1 MIIPVYV
8 LLHCMICFAGVADVG
23 VDGDDIASV
32 PHIPV
37 EVVVVWGV
45 GRSCRIVAVADHTLQ
60 VSRRH
65 GEVLVPLTRGVVSWL
80 QGVRGAL
87 QSDQLSSVC
96 TFPPK
101 HSINLNHGDKSKKPK

>member
-1 MIIPVYV
+1 
-8 LLHCMICFAGVADVG
+8 MICFAGVADVG

-37 EVVVVWGV
+37 EVVVVRGV
-45 GRSCRIVAVADHTLQ
+45 GRSRGIVAVADHTLQ

-65 GEVLVPLTRGVVSWL
+65 GKVLVPLTSGVVGWQ
-80 QGVRGAL
+80 QGVIGVL
-87 QSDQLSSVC
+87 QSDQLSSVR

-101 HSINLNHGDKSKKPK
+101 QSQ

>member
-1 MIIPVYV
+1 MV
-8 LLHCMICFAGVADVG
+8 CFAGVADVG

-32 PHIPV
+32 PRVPV

-45 GRSCRIVAVADHTLQ
+45 GRSCCVVAVGDHTLQ
-60 VSRRH
+60 VAGRH

-80 QGVRGAL
+80 QGVGGAL
-87 QSDQLSSVC
+87 QPDQLSSVR

-101 HSINLNHGDKSKKPK
+101 QSQQYFTSRKMRAKVTPTL